1 MRRFL
6 FMKRKTEIPENG
18 LISSIYLKCMT
29 FSRVYIKLA
38 DIKIHN
44 PNLVVYS
51 LQRVGT
57 LRPSFRVLTRHK
69 RR

>member
-29 FSRVYIKLA
+29 FFPC
-38 DIKIHN
+38 IHKTRRYKN
-44 PNLVVYS
+44 P
-51 LQRVGT
+51 
-57 LRPSFRVLTRHK
+57 
-69 RR
+69 